1 MWLQAGGRSE
11 SDEFQPQERSL
22 SRSIMVSR
30 SGVGASSSA
39 RMAATSR
46 VPRPR
51 LTSSHR
57 RRLPT
62 WCAGGGDSPVD
73 RVQVADSKVSLK
85 QQIREAARGGE
96 DSRPLKPLPRT
107 KFRQQRRPSKAEED
121 EDDVE
126 EVGPTHTVGNRE
138 RRRLGQTQMLIVDGY
153 NVCGCW
159 PKLKEPFRAGRIEE
173 SRNLLIEELSFF
185 ADVRILVV
193 FDAANATEPTK
204 TRVTE
209 WLDIVFVSDA
219 DEYIDSY
226 VPKDGDADICVVT
239 SDNLTRSLAGT
250 AGARLMSSADFVAH
264 VEDTKAKDTRELKVL
279 SLRDQQRGALRFAL
293 KEDARNR
300 LLRMRQSLP
309 SRPAAEEEEEIE
321 EEGEVEE
328 GGPLGGAEGG
338 AKATSRSSPRR
349 RGRGRPSKP
358 KPRGGKGTDVPS
370 ANPLSM
376 LGSSADSR
384 LMSLRGALPS
394 RPTGEEC
401 EAAKEQEE
409 AVEEGQEIAEKAPA
423 PAAAADAGV
432 TRLFVGRLPAG
443 FGNADLK
450 KLFESHGAVRECKVI
465 MDRAPGRP
473 PVSKGYGFVTM
484 AAAEAREAMGSLDG
498 RQVDGRRIAV
508 KVARGGDKRGRKGQ
522 RKGRKP

>member
-1 MWLQAGGRSE
+1 
-11 SDEFQPQERSL
+11 
-22 SRSIMVSR
+22 MVAR

-39 RMAATSR
+39 HMAATSS

-62 WCAGGGDSPVD
+62 WCAGSGDSPVD

-328 GGPLGGAEGG
+328 GGPLGGAEVG

-358 KPRGGKGTDVPS
+358 KPMGGKVTDVLPS

-432 TRLFVGRLPAG
+432 TNTLFVGRLPDG

-484 AAAEAREAMGSLDG
+484 AAAEAREAMGRLDG